1 MAAEEDAM
9 HARMTRLK
17 ADSEQMN
24 EAVQSYR
31 DALSQFADIDG
42 NRGAFLLVD
51 QSNGIGVGITLWET
65 EDSMAAA
72 RERANEIRQQ
82 AAEQVSAKIE
92 AVEEYAVAVWEPRG

>member
-1 MAAEEDAM
+1 M

-17 ADSEQMN
+17 GDPAQTG

-51 QSNGIGVGITLWET
+51 QSAGIGIGITLWET

-72 RERANEIRQQ
+72 RERANELRHQ
-82 AAEQVSAKIE
+82 AADQVSAQIE
-92 AVEEYAVAVWEPRG
+92 AVEEYEVAVWEPRD